1 MSANPL
7 GFESLEEVAAAIQRY
22 NPGRHRPSD
31 LSGLRRNVRE
41 VDGRLYW
48 HWDPRSLDW
57 EKPKFVRS
65 RLESAAREIDVPI
78 LLLRGS
84 DSDLVGAAEAQAFQQ
99 MLPNLQ
105 VVEIPGARHMIA
117 GDRND
122 AFNTAVLAFLGRL
135 EGNSVAARGSR

>member
-1 MSANPL
+1 
-7 GFESLEEVAAAIQRY
+7 
-22 NPGRHRPSD
+22 
-31 LSGLRRNVRE
+31 
-41 VDGRLYW
+41 
-48 HWDPRSLDW
+48 
-57 EKPKFVRS
+57 VRS
-65 RLESAAREIDVPI
+65 RLESAARENDVPI

-122 AFNTAVLAFLGRL
+122 AFNTAILTFLDRL
-135 EGNSVAARGSR
+135 EGGSVAARGSQ